1 MSYRLRDE
9 VYFCWADGRAVFL
22 DARRDRYFCLAPSLE
37 RAFRDLCQHDTRLD
51 ADGAKLSATGL
62 LTACDPKQLGVKSL
76 LAPTPQRNIA
86 DEAAIAGPSSL
97 PIKLEVGWTLAM
109 AKIRLQRCT
118 LLDTIQYLRRQKT
131 AAPTPER
138 TGLEPWLRA
147 ATDFR
152 AARRWVPIRP
162 ICLADSIALLQF
174 LRRRRLAADLVFGVK
189 LNPFSAHC
197 WVQAED
203 VILNDHVEF
212 AQRHTQILVV

>member
-22 DARRDRYFCLAPSLE
+22 DARRDRYFCLAPSIE
-37 RAFRDLCQHDTRLD
+37 SAFRDLCQQDTWAD
-51 ADGAKLSATGL
+51 ADGAKLAAMGL
-62 LTACDPKQLGVKSL
+62 LAASDHKHLGAKSL
-76 LAPTPQRNIA
+76 SAPSPQRSIA
-86 DEAAIAGPSSL
+86 DDAPIAAPSSL
-97 PIKLEVGWTLAM
+97 PIKLEVGWAVATSKL
-109 AKIRLQRCT
+109 RLQRST
-118 LLDTIQYLRRQKT
+118 FLETIQHLRRKK
-131 AAPTPER
+131 AACATPER

-147 ATDFR
+147 ATAFR
-152 AARRWVPIRP
+152 ASRRWVPIRP
-162 ICLADSIALLQF
+162 ICLLDSLALLQF
-174 LRRRRLAADLVFGVK
+174 LARRRLAADLVFGVK